1 MTDILWAI
9 LWTWGEAFLRWL
21 HVIAGI
27 AWIGSSFYF
36 MHLDYSLKRHEGLP
50 AEAYGEAWQ
59 VHGGGFYNMVKYL
72 VAPARLPAEL
82 TWFKW
87 EAYATWFSGL
97 ALLAAVYYA
106 NAGLYLVSP
115 EVLDI
120 APATGIALSVAGLG
134 FGWIAYDGLCRSP
147 LGRNETV
154 LATAGF
160 VLLTLLAYV
169 STRLLS
175 PRGAFMQM
183 GALIGTIMAA
193 NVLMVII
200 PGQRKVVADL
210 IAGRTPDPAHGK
222 RGKQR
227 STHNNYLTLPV
238 VFVML
243 SGHYPLAYAT
253 RWSWAIFAL
262 LLVMGAVIRHFYNV
276 RHQGK
281 PSPWWTW
288 GLAAACGLAIVWLST
303 LGPAS
308 PAAGRQA
315 GRGRGCIRR
324 HVRAGRG
331 DRDRPLQHVPCGRAG
346 LDGHRPPAA
355 RRHAGHAGAHRGP
368 RQTDRGGRRVEQ
380 RHAAVQHNEHDERG
394 AGDVGGLAV
403 LGSPAEIGR
412 LFGTAPASVTW
423 SSADGRCWT
432 FTDGSLD
439 WLNGALLKLGLKFAL
454 DEPS

>member
-1 MTDILWAI
+1 MIDILWV
-9 LWTWGEAFLRWL
+9 WCEAFLRWL

-27 AWIGSSFYF
+27 AWVGSSFYF
-36 MHLDYSLKRHEGLP
+36 MHLDYSLKKGEGLP
-50 AEAYGEAWQ
+50 PGAHGEAWQ

-97 ALLAAVYYA
+97 ALLVAIYYC
-106 NAGLYLVSP
+106 NAGLYLVAP

-120 APATGIALSVAGLG
+120 SLAAGIALSVAGLVL
-134 FGWIAYDGLCRSP
+134 GWIVYDGLCRSP
-147 LGRNETV
+147 LGRNEAV
-154 LATAGF
+154 LAAAGF
-160 VLLTLLAYV
+160 VLLTALAYLA
-169 STRLLS
+169 TRLFS
-175 PRGAFMQM
+175 PRGAFTQM

-210 IAGRTPDPAHGK
+210 IAGRTPDPVHGQ

-253 RWSWAIFAL
+253 RWSWAILAL

-303 LGPAS
+303 LGPAGATA
-308 PAAGRQA
+308 PGGKRADAA
-315 GRGRGCIRR
+315 
-324 HVRAGRG
+324 
-331 DRDRPLQHVPCGRAG
+331 
-346 LDGHRPPAA
+346 
-355 RRHAGHAGAHRGP
+355 
-368 RQTDRGGRRVEQ
+368 
-380 RHAAVQHNEHDERG
+380 
-394 AGDVGGLAV
+394 
-403 LGSPAEIGR
+403 
-412 LFGTAPASVTW
+412 TAPAVTFAQVEEIVIGRCSMCHAAEPVWMGIVHPPDGVMLDTPERIKAHARQIALAAVW
-423 SSADGRCWT
+423 SSAMPPSNVTSMTPEERETLAAWLSSGRQR
-432 FTDGSLD
+432 
-439 WLNGALLKLGLKFAL
+439 K
-454 DEPS
+454 

>member
-1 MTDILWAI
+1 VSDILWV
-9 LWTWGEAFLRWL
+9 WGEAFLRWL

-36 MHLDYSLKRHEGLP
+36 MHLDYSLEKREGLP

-72 VAPARLPAEL
+72 VAPARLPPEL

-87 EAYATWFSGL
+87 EAYATWVSGF
-97 ALLAAVYYA
+97 ALVVAIYYF
-106 NAGLYLVSP
+106 NAGLYLVSA

-120 APATGIALSVAGLG
+120 PPAAGIALSVAGLVL
-134 FGWIAYDGLCRSP
+134 GWIVYDGLCRSP
-147 LGRNETV
+147 LGRNEAV
-154 LATAGF
+154 LAGLGF
-160 VLLTLLAYV
+160 VLLTALAYV
-169 STRLLS
+169 STRLFS

-183 GALIGTIMAA
+183 GALIGTVMAA

-200 PGQRKVVADL
+200 PGQRKAVADL
-210 IAGRTPDPAHGK
+210 IAGRTPDPIHGR

-262 LLVMGAVIRHFYNV
+262 LLIMGAVLRHFYNV

-303 LGPAS
+303 LGPAG
-308 PAAGRQA
+308 AAAPPSGKRAEARAAPPVTFAQVEEIVIGRCSMCHAADPVWA
-315 GRGRGCIRR
+315 GI
-324 HVRAGRG
+324 V
-331 DRDRPLQHVPCGRAG
+331 
-346 LDGHRPPAA
+346 RPPHGVMLDTPERIKAHA
-355 RRHAGHAGAHRGP
+355 RQIA
-368 RQTDRGGRRVEQ
+368 
-380 RHAAVQHNEHDERG
+380 
-394 AGDVGGLAV
+394 LA
-403 LGSPAEIGR
+403 SA
-412 LFGTAPASVTW
+412 W
-423 SSADGRCWT
+423 SSAMPPSNVTSMTPEEREVLAAWVSSGRRP
-432 FTDGSLD
+432 
-439 WLNGALLKLGLKFAL
+439 N
-454 DEPS
+454 